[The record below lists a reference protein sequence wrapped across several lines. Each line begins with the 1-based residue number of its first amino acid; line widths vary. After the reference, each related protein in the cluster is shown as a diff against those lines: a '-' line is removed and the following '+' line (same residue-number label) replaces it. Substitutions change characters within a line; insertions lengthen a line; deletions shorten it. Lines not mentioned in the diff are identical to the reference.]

1 MKPEKT
7 SELPAMNLFR
17 PEDAREM
24 VDSKEVTKVWLT
36 NGKEFEVIPGTF
48 HYFVTKGDR
57 PQPFIQFQYEE
68 WVGSPMK
75 GESKVFTV
83 EVFPVSMA
91 GVGYLTEETDSE

>member
-1 MKPEKT
+1 MKPE
-7 SELPAMNLFR
+7 
-17 PEDAREM
+17 
-24 VDSKEVTKVWLT
+24 
-36 NGKEFEVIPGTF
+36 
-48 HYFVTKGDR
+48 
-57 PQPFIQFQYEE
+57 FQDEE